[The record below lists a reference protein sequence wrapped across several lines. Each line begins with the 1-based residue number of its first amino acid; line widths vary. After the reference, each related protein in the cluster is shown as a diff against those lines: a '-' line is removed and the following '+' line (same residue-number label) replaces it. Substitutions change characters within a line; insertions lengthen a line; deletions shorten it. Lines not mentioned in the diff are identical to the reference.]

1 MQGLNKT
8 VKKKGKFVM
17 EYKKIE
23 KPEINPNITKPDII
37 GWKFR
42 KTPTPNRGKYCIR
55 FTLNFADKSTKHCQV
70 GGFKT
75 KEDALYAKEEII
87 TSLHQKSYMP
97 FKFTLKE
104 FFDYWLYYYM
114 MDERKIAYS
123 TFMNYRNMIYNHFL
137 KFFPSSK
144 KIHTLETKDIVKF
157 LNSISS
163 DSSRNCAYAVLGSAF
178 KKAEEMHIIS
188 RNVAKYSIQI
198 TRIENRKHS
207 NKKKRPV
214 FTLKQVLQILL
225 VCKEKQPDFYLLFA
239 LSVTTGIRISE
250 ALGLQFENIDIKN
263 NTISITHQ
271 KGRPLKT
278 ENIEKGK
285 ITSQLIPPK
294 SRHGYRTIPIPEFI
308 KVELLLTKSKYEELK
323 ETNAKFDYTPN
334 FVFVN
339 SIGHPISR
347 DKKISNLF
355 KEIIL
360 ACDLDPDKY
369 HWHDLRHTY
378 ATLLEIN
385 DINLKK
391 IMQVMG
397 HGHVDMTKSVYI
409 NTEEVVYDQTAVMEK
424 WIEKLCTPEGS
435 VDLNTFDP
443 NHIPNKFNWWRESKW
458 TQK

>member
-1 MQGLNKT
+1 M
-8 VKKKGKFVM
+8 
-17 EYKKIE
+17 
-23 KPEINPNITKPDII
+23 
-37 GWKFR
+37 
-42 KTPTPNRGKYCIR
+42 
-55 FTLNFADKSTKHCQV
+55 
-70 GGFKT
+70 
-75 KEDALYAKEEII
+75 
-87 TSLHQKSYMP
+87 
-97 FKFTLKE
+97 
-104 FFDYWLYYYM
+104 
-114 MDERKIAYS
+114 
-123 TFMNYRNMIYNHFL
+123 
-137 KFFPSSK
+137 
-144 KIHTLETKDIVKF
+144 
-157 LNSISS
+157 
-163 DSSRNCAYAVLGSAF
+163 
-178 KKAEEMHIIS
+178 
-188 RNVAKYSIQI
+188 
-198 TRIENRKHS
+198 
-207 NKKKRPV
+207 
-214 FTLKQVLQILL
+214 
-225 VCKEKQPDFYLLFA
+225 
-239 LSVTTGIRISE
+239 
-250 ALGLQFENIDIKN
+250 
-263 NTISITHQ
+263 
-271 KGRPLKT
+271 
-278 ENIEKGK
+278 
-285 ITSQLIPPK
+285 
-294 SRHGYRTIPIPEFI
+294 
-308 KVELLLTKSKYEELK
+308 LLTKSKYEELK

-424 WIEKLCTPEGS
+424 WIEKLCTPEGP